1 MFLLYRFLINLVCFL
16 SPIIIIFRIL
26 KKKEDIKRFKEKFSI
41 TNLKRPKGNL
51 IWFHACSVGELKS
64 IVPLIINF
72 EKNKNVNSILITTST
87 LSSSKVFTKLNFKK
101 TIHQFFPIDSWYLTN
116 KFLDQWKPNKVIFVE
131 SEIWPNML
139 MNIKRRKIP
148 SILLN
153 ARITKKTFFRWKK
166 INSFS
171 NKIFQ
176 IFDKIFP
183 QSKETKNFLNILGIK
198 NTKIIGNL
206 KYCDNSLTKI
216 KNISFKNKNFFK
228 NKNIICASSTH
239 EGEESL
245 FGKIHSKNKN
255 KINKLLTIIIPR
267 HVDSSQGIKSKLDEM
282 NLKVHMHS
290 SNKRIDKNTDIYL
303 VDTYGETNI
312 FYNLSNIVFLGGSII
327 DRGGQNPLE
336 PARLGCKILHGPY
349 IYNFKEIYSFL
360 KKIKIATKFTNE
372 SSLSQI
378 INNKIVTRSKKKN
391 KLLSNMGNKIL
402 KKTIDEINSISNA
415 I

>member
-41 TNLKRPKGNL
+41 TNIKRPKGNL

-72 EKNKNVNSILITTST
+72 EKNKNINNILITTST
-87 LSSSKVFTKLNFKK
+87 LSSSKVFNKFNFKK
-101 TIHQFFPIDSWYLTN
+101 TIHQFFPIDNWYLTN
-116 KFLDQWKPNKVIFVE
+116 KFLDQWKPNKAIFVE

-139 MNIKRRKIP
+139 MNIKIRKIP
-148 SILLN
+148 SVLLN
-153 ARITKKTFFRWKK
+153 ARITKKTFYRWKK
-166 INSFS
+166 INFFS
-171 NKIFQ
+171 SKIFK

-183 QSKETKNFLNILGIK
+183 QNKETRNFLKILGIK

-216 KNISFKNKNFFK
+216 NNKSFKNQNFFK
-228 NKNIICASSTH
+228 NKNIVCASSTH
-239 EGEESL
+239 EGEENL

-267 HVDSSQGIKSKLDEM
+267 HVDRSQEITSKLNEM
-282 NLKVHMHS
+282 NLKVHIHS
-290 SNKRIDKNTDIYL
+290 SNKRVDKNTDVYL

-312 FYNLSNIVFLGGSII
+312 FYSLSNIVFLGGSII

-336 PARLGCKILHGPY
+336 PARLGCKILHGPH

-372 SSLSQI
+372 NSLNQI
-378 INNKIVTRSKKKN
+378 INNKIIKRGKKKN
-391 KLLSNMGNKIL
+391 KLLSNIGNKIL
-402 KKTIDEINSISNA
+402 KKTIGEINSISNA